1 MMKKSIFRSLGS
13 YSFHLTF
20 IILLFVLFLPDYPL
34 HDIPVLL
41 IHFSFMVSYLWIM
54 VRPQS
59 WWNEKRYIIVVCTL
73 AIMVAIIRFI
83 YSDYPDH
90 RIFWPLLYI
99 LGVAEPKWSRTTNPL
114 AVITVMIIFGMMM
127 VDEVSFGALF
137 AAILMYIA
145 VRNQSLLRIA
155 HQTNQK
161 QLAQLNAAYSELQQT
176 SIQAMG
182 YAALTERTRLAREIH
197 DGLGHQ
203 MTSLI
208 VQLQALKLMIPN
220 DPVTAAN
227 NVDELL
233 KVARTGMEEVRLAV
247 REWSE
252 DEKGLGPIALKGLVS
267 QVEAHSRLRMIYKE
281 VGPLSEWPVERSVIL
296 YRILQEAL
304 TNILK
309 HADAN
314 QVNILLEEKYKQVK
328 LIISDDGHF
337 SSEKTLKFGFGL
349 SGMIERCKAVGG
361 SIQFTPNSPHGLKIE
376 AVVPLES

>member
-1 MMKKSIFRSLGS
+1 MKKSIFHSRG
-13 YSFHLTF
+13 FDGVHLTF
-20 IILLFVLFLPDYPL
+20 IILLFVLFLPDNPFQ
-34 HDIPVLL
+34 DIPVLL
-41 IHFSFMVSYLWIM
+41 IHFSFMVGYLFII
-54 VRPQS
+54 VRHQS
-59 WWNEKRYIIVVCTL
+59 WWNQKRYIFVVCTL
-73 AIMVAIIRFI
+73 AIVVGIIRLIFP
-83 YSDYPDH
+83 DYPDH
-90 RIFWPLLYI
+90 RIFWPLLYL
-99 LGVAEPKWSRTTNPL
+99 LGIAEPKWSHTTNPL
-114 AVITVMIIFGMMM
+114 AVITVMLIFVMMM
-127 VDEVSFGALF
+127 IDQLSVGALF
-137 AAILMYIA
+137 AAVLMYFA
-145 VRNQSLLRIA
+145 VRNQSLLRLA

-220 DPVTAAN
+220 DPVTATN

-267 QVEAHSRLRMIYKE
+267 QVKANSRLQMKYKE
-281 VGPLSEWPVERSVIL
+281 IGPLSEWPVERSVIL
-296 YRILQEAL
+296 YRVLQEAL

-314 QVNILLEEKYKQVK
+314 QVHIYLEEKNKHVK

-337 SSEKTLKFGFGL
+337 SSEKTLTIGFGL
-349 SGMIERCKAVGG
+349 GGMMERCKAVGG

-376 AVVPLES
+376 AVIPLES